1 MIIVT
6 GNNGIK
12 VTDKNG
18 LFWRETDM
26 SRVEIEKGIV
36 IDEAE
41 GMLQGLNAHSRI
53 KISDLE
59 VIFRFIRE
67 EKNTRFYFDDKLAC
81 KMQDEKGCIYLWLDT
96 GLKNEYGSTLF
107 ISLLKQNG
115 QYEGHY
121 FGTADIL
128 AKVVKS
134 YFNKNIGAISK
145 NLGAFKN
152 KYLIKSE
159 QRVHQY
165 ITEEKDYLI
174 KACNGTEQTN
184 IMAELISTLSIE
196 FPEIEEEVTDIEEIA
211 IVKEEEFNDEQNDIT
226 VSLLLEE
233 LDARQKYEE
242 ELLAKIEELSL
253 RYKAQDESIEN
264 LKNKNK
270 ELNDSMVR
278 VRTYIATENEE
289 RQQRLEMVK
298 DSDKVGHALLGDKK
312 ILVLGDTA
320 LGENI
325 MKGIAKTYGFEN
337 KDFDF
342 ETDYSK
348 VVNYSGRIQNSSRY
362 YAVIFGACPHKV
374 AGLGD
379 YSSLIE
385 KFKQCEDQPYAA
397 DARCKSGK
405 LKVTKE
411 SFRMAL
417 NSVCNSLREACAC

>member
-1 MIIVT
+1 
-6 GNNGIK
+6 
-12 VTDKNG
+12 
-18 LFWRETDM
+18 M
-26 SRVEIEKGIV
+26 SRVEIEKGII
-36 IDEAE
+36 IDETD
-41 GMLQGLNAHSRI
+41 GMLQGLNEIGRI

-59 VIFRFIRE
+59 VVFRFISE
-67 EKNTRFYFDDKLAC
+67 EKNTRFYFDDKLSC
-81 KMQDEKGCIYLWLDT
+81 KMQDEKSCVYLWLDT
-96 GLKNEYGSTLF
+96 GLKNEYGNPIF

-121 FGTADIL
+121 FGTADTL
-128 AKVVKS
+128 VKAVKS
-134 YFNKNIGAISK
+134 YFYRNTGAISK
-145 NLGAFKN
+145 NLGTFKN
-152 KYLIKSE
+152 KYTLKCE
-159 QRVHQY
+159 QRVNQY
-165 ITEEKDYLI
+165 ITDENDYLI
-174 KACNGTEQTN
+174 KVCNGSEQSG
-184 IMAELISTLSIE
+184 IMAELISALGVE
-196 FPEIEEEVTDIEEIA
+196 FPQLEEEVSDIEEIA
-211 IVKEEEFNDEQNDIT
+211 IVKKEEFNEEQNDIT
-226 VSLLLEE
+226 VGLLLEE

-242 ELLAKIEELSL
+242 ELLAKIEELSQK
-253 RYKAQDESIEN
+253 YKAQDESIEK

-289 RQQRLEMVK
+289 RQRCLEMIK
-298 DSDKVGHALLGDKK
+298 DSDKLGHTLLGDKK

-417 NSVCNSLREACAC
+417 SSVCNSLRTACL